1 MINSRQGGCPDCA
14 QYIGRVFIDDVYSGG
29 SAKDGDYPLLSEA
42 ISGGLFHPR
51 CKDSTSTYYEGITT
65 LKPATEDEID
75 DMKRQEALE
84 QQKSYYENQAKKC
97 ERISEYSLD
106 SDNKRAYAKRAEVWQ
121 GKAEKTAEKLDE
133 TVAKSTESGII
144 DTRHYVKGNYSVN
157 FGKSFGEKPI
167 SRQLAEIYSNEFD
180 KMVDLF
186 GKIES
191 VSSVDVRG
199 YENNG
204 IFGSYNDNSGILTI
218 YGAGGKSGIEQLSK
232 IAKEHKKSGQ
242 WSTSSYLHTYR
253 HELGHALQNQLSV
266 SDSMYEEK
274 LEKIERLRQ
283 GLLEKFKNN
292 VTDIGKYKANILSIY
307 GFDSLDDFI
316 SESVAEYLN
325 GKPRETAQKVI
336 DILRGG

>member
-1 MINSRQGGCPDCA
+1 MPQCDFFGINRKNSKNIKINQVNGKAKRLK
-14 QYIGRVFIDDVYSGG
+14 G
-29 SAKDGDYPLLSEA
+29 SKQRNDYA
-42 ISGGLFHPR
+42 
-51 CKDSTSTYYEGITT
+51 
-65 LKPATEDEID
+65 
-75 DMKRQEALE
+75 
-84 QQKSYYENQAKKC
+84 ENQSKRMNRLAKH
-97 ERISEYSLD
+97 SLD
-106 SDNKRAYAKRAEVWQ
+106 EDNKKMYSQRAEKWQ
-121 GKAEKTAEKLDE
+121 EKAEEIEEKLNE
-133 TVAKSTESGII
+133 PVANSGESGII

-191 VSSVDVRG
+191 VGSVDVRG

-253 HELGHALQNQLSV
+253 HELGHALQNQLSI

-292 VTDIGKYKANILSIY
+292 VSDIGKYKANTLSIY